1 LDTGVRRLLLLA
13 STMVFFDVAFYA
25 AIAPLLPD
33 YAAEFD
39 LSKAEAG
46 ILAASY
52 AAGTLLA
59 SLPAGFVATRAGPR
73 RTVIGGLLLL
83 GASSLVFG
91 LGQNIALLD
100 SARFA
105 QGVAGALIWSGA
117 LTWLITTAP
126 PERRGSVI
134 GTALGTAV
142 AGALVGPIL
151 GATAAEV
158 GTGAVFGAVL
168 GFAVIL
174 AAVASRMPEPGPP
187 ERQPLH
193 EVALTILT
201 QPVLTATAFVAVPS
215 LMFGAVEVLVPLRI
229 AELGG
234 GHVAIAGGFI
244 AGAALEAS
252 LAPIAGRYSDRVGRR
267 IPFVIGIGI
276 CSCAMVGIA
285 VSKSLE
291 PVLGSLIL
299 GSLGAGICFAPAL
312 TTLSETADLSGLHQG
327 FAAGLSNMAWAAGQ
341 TLGALAGGAVA
352 SAAGYAV
359 PSLAIAVLLLLTS
372 AYAYRSLVPPLVRPV
387 EG

>member
-1 LDTGVRRLLLLA
+1 MRRLLILA

-39 LSKAEAG
+39 LSKAQAG

-59 SLPAGFVATRAGPR
+59 SLPAGLVATWAGPR

-83 GASSLVFG
+83 GCSSLVFG
-91 LGQNIALLD
+91 LAHEIVLLD
-100 SARFA
+100 AARFA
-105 QGVAGALIWSGA
+105 QGISGALIWSGA

-142 AGALVGPIL
+142 AGALVGPVL
-151 GATAAEV
+151 GAIAAEV
-158 GTGAVFGAVL
+158 GTAAVFSAVL
-168 GFAVIL
+168 GIALVLAVF
-174 AAVASRMPEPGPP
+174 ASRLPEAGPP
-187 ERQPLH
+187 ERQPLR
-193 EVALTILT
+193 EVAATIVT
-201 QPVLTATAFVAVPS
+201 RPVLTATAFVAVPS

-229 AELGG
+229 DELGG
-234 GHVAIAGGFI
+234 GHAAIAGGFI
-244 AGAALEAS
+244 VGAALEAG
-252 LAPIAGRYSDRVGRR
+252 LAPVVGRYSDRVGRR

-276 CSCAMVGIA
+276 CACAMIGIA
-285 VSKSLE
+285 VAQALG
-291 PVLGSLIL
+291 PVLGALIL

-341 TLGALAGGAVA
+341 TAGALIGGGVA

-359 PSLAIAVLLLLTS
+359 PSLAIAALLLVTS
-372 AYAYRSLVPPLVRPV
+372 AYAYRSLAPPMAQPAAT
-387 EG
+387 